1 MICPYNNRS
10 ETQFQSWKQSPDETG
25 TLRNGV
31 TTTQTIYE
39 PMKCAEE
46 QCGAWQD
53 GKCCYNGS
61 Q

>member
-25 TLRNGV
+25 TLRNGF
-31 TTTQTIYE
+31 TATQTIYE
-39 PMKCAEE
+39 PMECAKE

-53 GKCCYNGS
+53 GKCGYNGS
-61 Q
+61 K